1 MNLFILAFFIFMFLF
16 VLGVDLFFIL
26 KGPVVVGT
34 NNIFFPSNKKHL
46 PSKVSYEKELV
57 CQDDYYHL
65 HWLAVTYHIN
75 SDFTN
80 ILGALL
86 LEWLF
91 SGQISVNTNA
101 NGKPI
106 SLNFT
111 RPFLGEDEIERSLY
125 NYFLSSTVDGM
136 VDLEKIRSWTTGNYM
151 LMVKWFQDVLDRE
164 SSKLL
169 KTFQLQRKDAY
180 ASNNLIIATDDLYE
194 EAIRVKG
201 VKKFFKASSKNDF
214 QAEYTMGLWKYYL
227 IYAQILGLAT
237 PIFRLLKRYYPEYV
251 QGKEYSYDNIRF
263 ALDFSNKFAF
273 FVFEVKKNEEKRV
286 RGE

>member
-1 MNLFILAFFIFMFLF
+1 MNLFGLIFLIIILLVIAVIAF
-16 VLGVDLFFIL
+16 FFIL
-26 KGPVVVGT
+26 KGPKVVGT

-75 SDFTN
+75 SNFTN

-111 RPFLGEDEIERSLY
+111 RPFIGEDEIERSLY
-125 NYFLSSTVDGM
+125 NYFLSSTVDRM

-151 LMVKWFQDVLDRE
+151 LMVKWFQDVLDME
-164 SSKLL
+164 SLKLL
-169 KTFQLQRKDAY
+169 KIFKLQRKDAY
-180 ASNNLIIATDDLYE
+180 TSNNLIIATDDLYE
-194 EAIRVKG
+194 EAVRVKG

-251 QGKEYSYDNIRF
+251 QGKEYSYDNIHF
-263 ALDFSNKFAF
+263 VLDFSDKFAS
-273 FVFEVKKNEEKRV
+273 FVYEVKKNEEKRV
-286 RGE
+286 RGD

>member
-1 MNLFILAFFIFMFLF
+1 MNLFILPFFIFMFLF

-180 ASNNLIIATDDLYE
+180 AANNLIIATDDLYE

>member
-75 SDFTN
+75 SNFTN

-180 ASNNLIIATDDLYE
+180 ASNNLIVATDDLYE

-201 VKKFFKASSKNDF
+201 VKKFFKTSSKNDF

-251 QGKEYSYDNIRF
+251 QGKEYSYVNIRF
-263 ALDFSNKFAF
+263 ALDFSNKFASL
-273 FVFEVKKNEEKRV
+273 VYEVKKNEEKRV

>member
-91 SGQISVNTNA
+91 SGQISVNTNT

-180 ASNNLIIATDDLYE
+180 AANNLIIATDDLYE

-273 FVFEVKKNEEKRV
+273 FVYEVKKNEEKRV

>member
-273 FVFEVKKNEEKRV
+273 FVYEVKKNEEKRV